1 MQRSDLRECS
11 LGSFSIFAE
20 RDLYGPSYANS
31 IKKKKKGNKV
41 KCIKWKEK
49 KHTSALT
56 FSLPSIGRSHTTI
69 NPSSVFTT
77 SIGNVYW
84 LRVASTN
91 RKAESILKAKIKS
104 EIKPIYLHNSSY
116 HTTIL

>member
-1 MQRSDLRECS
+1 VSVRLGHFLS
-11 LGSFSIFAE
+11 LQKGIYMVHPTQIA
-20 RDLYGPSYANS
+20 L
-31 IKKKKKGNKV
+31 KKKKKGIKSND
-41 KCIKWKEK
+41 IKWKEK